1 MKTKIRLYISDPL
14 NKLFNLNT
22 RGLEEKFSILD
33 GAWKKQEKKIL
44 NGLEKI
50 TGFYFLQNYIDV
62 FLVDPNTSHSCSH
75 PIIIG
80 TNGSSSKFVRILIHE
95 LIHKLTW
102 DNTIKIDWHTKIEKI
117 FIKESRLCSDHVM
130 VHAVM
135 EALYKDILNKPEEI
149 EEDIKMCKD
158 MPAYKKAWEIVREK
172 GYENILEVLKN
183 K

>member
-1 MKTKIRLYISDPL
+1 
-14 NKLFNLNT
+14 
-22 RGLEEKFSILD
+22 
-33 GAWKKQEKKIL
+33 
-44 NGLEKI
+44 
-50 TGFYFLQNYIDV
+50 
-62 FLVDPNTSHSCSH
+62 
-75 PIIIG
+75 
-80 TNGSSSKFVRILIHE
+80 
-95 LIHKLTW
+95 
-102 DNTIKIDWHTKIEKI
+102 
-117 FIKESRLCSDHVM
+117 M